1 VRIYLGANVVIYL
14 IEQPAGWDPRA
25 TAYVAPLLAGKNP
38 LVVSDLT
45 RLECL
50 VRPLA
55 VGDHGLLARFH
66 AFFASADVQTVG
78 LTAAVCD
85 RAAIIRARYRYKLG
99 DSLHLAAAIVH
110 GCDRVVT
117 NDARL
122 HAFTDITVEV
132 LP

>member
-1 VRIYLGANVVIYL
+1 VRIYLDANVVIYL
-14 IEQPAGWDPRA
+14 VEQPAGWGPRA
-25 TAYVAPLLAGKNP
+25 TAYVGPLLAGKNP
-38 LVVSDLT
+38 VVVSDLT

-55 VGDHGLLARFH
+55 AGDRVLLARFH
-66 AFFASADVQTVG
+66 TFFTSADVETVG

-85 RAAIIRARYRYKLG
+85 RAAAIRARYRYKLG
-99 DSLHLAAAIVH
+99 DSLHLAAAVVH

-117 NDARL
+117 NDTRL
-122 HAFTDITVEV
+122 HAFADIPVDA